1 MSSYLLTFPILST
14 YKYFRHLH
22 ERETIPRNDI
32 KVKGKPI
39 SRRDGKPF
47 PYRINEYP
55 VLGCCLCRYADITFV
70 QAAEIRGI
78 ANQQAMT
85 IPQILF
91 QISSRPFFQAG
102 QEESH
107 GCRQCFEVA
116 QLIQPVDQAGC
127 LALPF
132 TDGQDI
138 LLRMRQ
144 DVFTGFHSD
153 CIDRPGN
160 DVPVYLLDLI
170 RRSDQV
176 C

>member
-91 QISSRPFFQAG
+91 QISSRPFFSSGPRRKSRMSAMLRGCPTHSAG
-102 QEESH
+102 RS
-107 GCRQCFEVA
+107 GWLSRVA
-116 QLIQPVDQAGC
+116 IHRWAGYIAPDASRC
-127 LALPF
+127 IYRLP
-132 TDGQDI
+132 QR
-138 LLRMRQ
+138 L
-144 DVFTGFHSD
+144 H
-153 CIDRPGN
+153 
-160 DVPVYLLDLI
+160 
-170 RRSDQV
+170 
-176 C
+176 

>member
-107 GCRQCFEVA
+107 GCRNASRLPNSFSRSIRLAVSRCHSQMGRIYCSGCVKMYLPA
-116 QLIQPVDQAGC
+116 STAIALTDQGMMYRFICSTLSGEA
-127 LALPF
+127 
-132 TDGQDI
+132 
-138 LLRMRQ
+138 
-144 DVFTGFHSD
+144 
-153 CIDRPGN
+153 
-160 DVPVYLLDLI
+160 I
-170 RRSDQV
+170 R
-176 C
+176 

>member
-132 TDGQDI
+132 TDGQEYCSGCVK
-138 LLRMRQ
+138 M
-144 DVFTGFHSD
+144 
-153 CIDRPGN
+153 
-160 DVPVYLLDLI
+160 YLPASTAIALTDQGMMYRFICSTLSGEAI
-170 RRSDQV
+170 R
-176 C
+176 